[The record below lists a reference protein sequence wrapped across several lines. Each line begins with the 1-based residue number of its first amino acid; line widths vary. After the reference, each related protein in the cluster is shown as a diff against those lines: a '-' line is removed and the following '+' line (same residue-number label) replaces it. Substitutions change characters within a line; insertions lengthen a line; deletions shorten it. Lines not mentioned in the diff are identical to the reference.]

1 MKKLLVGII
10 LFLTTFSTACA
21 VTSATTTT
29 STTDTTTSSETTQ
42 TTTQTT
48 TSNTTTTNTTTTSFL
63 TDTAPVNYEG
73 SYCDELVVD
82 YDYIDNLL
90 ASLTLEEKV
99 GQMMQAE
106 KNGVSNNDVTNYN
119 LGSILSGGGSAPSTN
134 DAYNWY
140 LMYKGFQDAAR
151 NSSSEIPIIYG
162 LDAVH
167 GNNNVYR
174 ATMFPHNI
182 GLGAANDPD
191 LMERIGL
198 ITAREIRVTGMNYTF
213 APMIGVVQDISW
225 GRTYESLSESA
236 DLVAGLTGA
245 YIDGLQNYCI
255 GASAKHFVAD
265 GGTDGGH
272 DQGNAIM
279 TEEEVRAIHLVPY
292 YDAIEAGVYTIMISY
307 SSINGEK
314 MHASEYW
321 IQDVLKDEMGF
332 DGFVISDYEA
342 IHQLPGDYYAQLVSS
357 INAGVDMLME
367 PWSWKDAITNIIAAV
382 GAGDISMNR
391 IDDAVRRILIIKYKM
406 GLFSEDF
413 YDESTQT
420 YYRLSYSEG
429 FSTDENKAV
438 AREAVR
444 ESLVLLKNENN
455 ALPLSKDQDVAV
467 IGEGAVNIGIQCGG
481 WTIGWQGDDNRSLT
495 PGTTILAGMREAV
508 SGTNGTVVQDI
519 YEADTVVVVLSEN
532 PYAEYYGD
540 NDTLTLTGPTATST
554 NADVLEQVLYA
565 KSEGKKVV
573 ALILAGR
580 PLILGQYEQF
590 FDAIVMAWLPGTEAG
605 HGIADVLYGDYD
617 FTGKLPVTWPKNSTG
632 IGMNINSVNYNP
644 DVVLYPFGTGLSYKE
659 ENPWT

>member
-10 LFLTTFSTACA
+10 LLLTTFSMACSL
-21 VTSATTTT
+21 TTTTTT
-29 STTDTTTSSETTQ
+29 STDTSVTTS
-42 TTTQTT
+42 QTT
-48 TSNTTTTNTTTTSFL
+48 TSTTTTSTSSTTTTFL
-63 TDTAPVNYEG
+63 TDTSTVNYEG
-73 SYCDELVVD
+73 SYCDDLVVD

-90 ASLTLEEKV
+90 NSLTLAEKV

-106 KNGVSNNDVTNYN
+106 KNGVSDSDIRDYN

-151 NSSSEIPIIYG
+151 TSSSGIPIIYG

-167 GNNNVYR
+167 GDNNVYH
-174 ATMFPHNI
+174 ATIFPHNI
-182 GLGAANDPD
+182 GLGAANDPE
-191 LMERIGL
+191 LMTRIGL
-198 ITAREIRVTGMNYTF
+198 VTAREIRVTGMNYTF

-225 GRTYESLSESA
+225 GRTYESMSESA
-236 DLVAGLTGA
+236 DLVAGLAGP
-245 YIDGLQNYCI
+245 YIEGLQSYCI

-272 DQGNAIM
+272 DQGNATL
-279 TEEEVRAIHLVPY
+279 TEEEVRAIHLKPY

-321 IQDVLKDEMGF
+321 IQEVLKDEMGF

-342 IHQLPGDYYAQLVSS
+342 IHQLPGDYYDQLVAS

-382 GAGDISMNR
+382 QAGDISINR
-391 IDDAVRRILIIKYKM
+391 INDAVRRILIIKYKM
-406 GLFSEDF
+406 GLFSDEF

-420 YYRLSYSEG
+420 YYRLSYDDA
-429 FSTDENKAV
+429 FNTDENKAV

-444 ESLVLLKNENN
+444 ESLVLLKNDNQ
-455 ALPLSKDQDVAV
+455 ALPLSKDENVAV
-467 IGEGAVNIGIQCGG
+467 IGEGASNIGILCGG
-481 WTIGWQGDDNRSLT
+481 WTISWQGDANRSLT

-508 SGTNGTVVQDI
+508 SNTTGTIVQDI
-519 YEADTVVVVLSEN
+519 SQADTVVVVLSEN
-532 PYAEYYGD
+532 PYAEYNGD
-540 NDTLTLTGPTATST
+540 NDYPTLTGATATST
-554 NADVLEQVLYA
+554 NSDVLDQVLLA
-565 KSEGKKVV
+565 KSAGKKVV
-573 ALILAGR
+573 ALIVAGR
-580 PLILGQYEQF
+580 PMILGSYLPL

-617 FTGKLPVTWPKNSTG
+617 FTGKLPVTWPLTVAG
-632 IGMNINSVNYNP
+632 IGMTINSEVYNP
-644 DVVLYPFGTGLSYKE
+644 VVILYPFGTGHSYKE
-659 ENPWT
+659 ETPWT